1 MFILKTVAVMTV
13 EKKVQFRI
21 PQSNIVIIRIIN
33 HISQFYYTILRITYH
48 INQVGTGKRSQRVKG

>member
-33 HISQFYYTILRITYH
+33 HISQFYYTILRITYY